1 MIPIWI
7 YILTIVIAIIVVAAI
22 ICISASGR
30 TSLEEEYRQAIHT
43 LSAEKNAEIEKLKR
57 EIEKIQEMRGL

>member
-7 YILTIVIAIIVVAAI
+7 YILTIVIAIIVIATI
-22 ICISASGR
+22 SCISASGEA
-30 TSLEEEYRQAIHT
+30 SLEEEYSQAIHT
-43 LSAEKNAEIEKLKR
+43 LSAEKNAEIEELKR

>member
-1 MIPIWI
+1 MMPIWI

-22 ICISASGR
+22 SCISVSGR

-43 LSAEKNAEIEKLKR
+43 LSAEKNAEIEELKR
-57 EIEKIQEMRGL
+57 EIDKIQEMRGL